1 MSQPQ
6 QVLSRAARAIQAL
19 FSSSA
24 LPAGARR
31 EWQDS
36 RTGLLNQ
43 EALAELGEPLLHR
56 ASLRGEA
63 LSLLLFEFEDLA
75 ELEVLYGARARRD
88 MLEIIGRRLRRLA
101 GRRGLALRLAR
112 SSFCVMLPGATRE
125 AALKHVTSKLGN
137 PCSFELE
144 SERDELVLLPRL
156 SVVCATEH
164 TDSVDLLLQQC
175 RWGSQRRTVSAFRP
189 AAKGPVPA
197 STAVQP
203 RPLPAFDLPD
213 PSPAAGTWQPC
224 PATIPVPLPKM
235 ARQ

>member
-1 MSQPQ
+1 MSQRQ
-6 QVLSRAARAIQAL
+6 QVLARAARAIQSL

-24 LPAGARR
+24 LPAGARK

-43 EALAELGEPLLHR
+43 DALAELGEPLLHE

-63 LSLLLFEFEDLA
+63 LSLLLFEFDDLA
-75 ELEVLYGARARRD
+75 ELDALYGARARRD
-88 MLEIIGRRLRRLA
+88 MLEVIGRRLRRLA

-125 AALKHVTSKLGN
+125 AALKHVTSKLGK

-156 SVVCATEH
+156 SVACATEH
-164 TDSVDLLLQQC
+164 TDSVDQLLQQC
-175 RWGSQRRTVSAFRP
+175 RWGNQRRTVSTFRP
-189 AAKGPVPA
+189 PVAGPASA
-197 STAVQP
+197 STAVQA
-203 RPLPAFDLPD
+203 RTLSGFDLPD
-213 PSPAAGTWQPC
+213 PPHAAGTWQPY
-224 PATIPVPLPKM
+224 PATVPVPLPRL